1 MGHVMNNKTPVL
13 LVKDIS
19 GRQRMAIGCVGQLVG
34 GVCELWPAIVPKLG
48 NRHDGV
54 GGVDYC
60 CTPERWKEPTWT
72 EGWNAYFSDN
82 LKSMWATFTEKQ
94 RLELSRVF
102 LEIADDLHD
111 RALNAAG

>member
-1 MGHVMNNKTPVL
+1 MNSKTSVL
-13 LVKDIS
+13 LVKDVS
-19 GRQRMAIGCVGQLVG
+19 GKQRLAIGCVDQLAS
-34 GVCELWPAIVPKLG
+34 GVCEPQIFITPDPD
-48 NRHDGV
+48 NRHDGT
-54 GGVDYC
+54 GGVEYC
-60 CTPERWKEPTWT
+60 CSPENWKGPTWT

-94 RLELSRVF
+94 QLELSRVF

>member
-1 MGHVMNNKTPVL
+1 MNSKTSVL
-13 LVKDIS
+13 LVKDAS
-19 GRQRMAIGCVGQLVG
+19 GRQRLAIGCAGQLAC
-34 GVCELWPAIVPKLG
+34 GVCELRSSITPDPD
-48 NRHDGV
+48 NRHGGA
-54 GGVDYC
+54 GGVEYS
-60 CTPERWKEPTWT
+60 CTPENWKEPTWT